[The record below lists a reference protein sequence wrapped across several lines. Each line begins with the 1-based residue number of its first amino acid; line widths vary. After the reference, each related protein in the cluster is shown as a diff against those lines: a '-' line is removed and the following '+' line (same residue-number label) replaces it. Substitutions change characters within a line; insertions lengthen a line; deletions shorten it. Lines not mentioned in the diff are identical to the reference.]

1 MNRRILQRI
10 FLCWAIFNLCILFA
24 GCTTAW
30 TSEASS
36 IISLLIPAIQAALGI
51 LAAFGV
57 GLSPAVMTAV
67 NTWGQEAQAALAQVK
82 TLIDQYNTA
91 EATAKPGILTEIQ
104 NALSVISSN
113 LATILPTIHVTD
125 PTTQAKILSVVQAI
139 ADEVSALIGLVP
151 AIQGKVTS
159 HDELKSLMAALKSP
173 KEFKEDFNSKT
184 AEFGK
189 EYMLP

>member
-1 MNRRILQRI
+1 MNRKLFWRAFAVLAIIEACL
-10 FLCWAIFNLCILFA
+10 FLS
-24 GCTTAW
+24 GCTSTW

-57 GLSPAVMTAV
+57 GLSPTVLTAV
-67 NTWGQEAQAALAQVK
+67 NTWGQDAQTALAQVK

-91 EATAKPGILTEIQ
+91 EASAKPGVLTEIQ
-104 NALSVISSN
+104 TTLGVISSN
-113 LATILPTIHVTD
+113 LATILPTLHVTD
-125 PTTQAKILSVVQAI
+125 QSTQAKIIAVVQAI

-159 HDELKSLMAALKSP
+159 HDELKQLMAALKTP
-173 KEFKEDFNSKT
+173 KEFRADFNAK
-184 AEFGK
+184 AGEFGQ
-189 EYMLP
+189 EYTI